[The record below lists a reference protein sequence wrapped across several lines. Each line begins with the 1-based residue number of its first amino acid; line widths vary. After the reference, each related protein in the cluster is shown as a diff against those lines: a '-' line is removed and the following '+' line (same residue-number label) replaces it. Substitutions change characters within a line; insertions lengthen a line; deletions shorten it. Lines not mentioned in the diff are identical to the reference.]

1 MKKTLLFVCL
11 LFLTCLALS
20 AQMKGDPSMC
30 DKKAQVLLDKVLELW
45 NKGNMALIP
54 ELYTVDCVAT
64 SSSTPVPF
72 VGHEGIKQWIEN
84 SRTMMPDLVMAFP
97 EIIAKPDKIAAVW
110 TMTGTQTGPMAT
122 PGGMMPGTGRKI
134 NVTGL
139 SIDYVKDGKIT
150 KEVVIFNALEMLMQL
165 GFQLMPP
172 QPPQPPPPAPPVK

>member
-11 LFLTCLALS
+11 MVLSCLALS
-20 AQMKGDPSMC
+20 AQMMKGEPGMC
-30 DKKAQVLLDKVLELW
+30 DKKALVLLDKVLEIW

-54 ELYTVDCVAT
+54 ELYTIDCVAT

-72 VGHEGIKQWIEN
+72 VGIEGIKQWIVN

-97 EIIAKPDKIAAVW
+97 EIIAKPDKIVAVW

-122 PGGMMPGTGRKI
+122 PGGMMPGTGRKVSI
-134 NVTGL
+134 IGM
-139 SIDYVKDGKIT
+139 SIDYLKEGKIA

-172 QPPQPPPPAPPVK
+172 QPPPPPAAVK